1 LFCVATFPTPN
12 RGARRSGRLMGF
24 RERGR
29 FRGYCTDPDEV
40 AVMVAMDV

>member
-1 LFCVATFPTPN
+1 
-12 RGARRSGRLMGF
+12 MGF